1 MTSSV
6 DFEVQVGAKAV
17 QVAGGQGTQTKP
29 DVTSGAVAKTVEAKL
44 TTSERE
50 LHDFNKAIHSVCSN
64 IDSLI
69 SDILKEKPEL

>member
-1 MTSSV
+1 MSSSV

-17 QVAGGQGTQTKP
+17 QVAGGQGAQTKP
-29 DVTSGAVAKTVEAKL
+29 DVTSGTLAKVAESKL

-50 LHDFNKAIHSVCSN
+50 LHDYNKAIHSVCSN

-69 SDILKEKPEL
+69 SDILKERPEL